1 MTFTTSLK
9 EEISKNDINV
19 IEARYELSAFLNSVA
34 KFNKDEIL
42 ITLENASIAR
52 MIYKEIKEIYGIN
65 PSIVVRI
72 QKRFKVKQIYILR
85 IIERIDFIKKDI
97 SVGIKINVDDLVSD
111 EEKIAF
117 IKGAFLAVGNV
128 SNPSTSGYH
137 LEFIFTKERLAK
149 QVLNLLN
156 YFNLK
161 AKLIKRGYK
170 NIVYIKASEC
180 ISDLIKM
187 FKATNS
193 LFYFEDV
200 RIYRDHKNMVN
211 RLNNCEIANQEK
223 TFRTGQAQVEAISY
237 LISHDLIGL
246 LDENTR
252 IVANAR
258 IKYPEV
264 SMQELADIVT
274 LEYNYKI
281 GKSGINHRF
290 IKINN
295 LVKNHKERSGNDE
308 SKIS

>member
-193 LFYFEDV
+193 LFYFEDI

-223 TFRTGQAQVEAISY
+223 TFRTGQAQVESINY
-237 LISHDLIGL
+237 LISHDLMGL

-258 IKYPEV
+258 TKYPEV

>member
-85 IIERIDFIKKDI
+85 IIEKIDFIKKDI

-193 LFYFEDV
+193 LFYFEDI

-223 TFRTGQAQVEAISY
+223 TFRTGLAQVEAINY
-237 LISHDLIGL
+237 LISHDLMGL

>member
-9 EEISKNDINV
+9 EEISKNDINI

-52 MIYKEIKEIYGIN
+52 MIYKEIKEIYGVN

-85 IIERIDFIKKDI
+85 IIEKIDFIKKDI

-193 LFYFEDV
+193 LFYFEDI

-223 TFRTGQAQVEAISY
+223 TFKTGQAQLESINY
-237 LISHDLIGL
+237 LKEHDLINL

-252 IVANAR
+252 IVADAR
-258 IKYPEV
+258 VKYPEV

-274 LEYNYKI
+274 MEYNYKI

-295 LVKNHKERSGNDE
+295 LVKNHKERSGSDE

>member
-85 IIERIDFIKKDI
+85 IIEKIDFIKKDI

-193 LFYFEDV
+193 LFYFEDI

-223 TFRTGQAQVEAISY
+223 IFRTGQAQVEAISY